1 MLFFK
6 CCTTCQGDMLLEAD
20 ARQAQ
25 LKCLRCGF
33 KTDIPADT
41 HLYEVICKED
51 TSPGFMAQA
60 A

>member
-1 MLFFK
+1 
-6 CCTTCQGDMLLEAD
+6 MLLEAD
-20 ARQAQ
+20 ASQAL
-25 LKCLRCGF
+25 LKCLRCGL